1 MLLAGIQAEFE
12 LDPRL
17 KHSGVTV
24 LGVASLAAAQFSK
37 EAEGMGMVLSICRS
51 IVDAHGGR
59 IRGSRTAG
67 PGATVQ
73 LTLPM
78 HGERA

>member
-1 MLLAGIQAEFE
+1 VFE
-12 LDPRL
+12 AFYTT
-17 KHSGVTV
+17 K
-24 LGVASLAAAQFSK
+24 
-37 EAEGMGMVLSICRS
+37 AEGMGMVLSICRS

-59 IRGSRTAG
+59 IWDSRTAG

-78 HGERA
+78 QGERAW

>member
-1 MLLAGIQAEFE
+1 MTGPRSFDRLFE
-12 LDPRL
+12 AFYTT
-17 KHSGVTV
+17 K
-24 LGVASLAAAQFSK
+24 
-37 EAEGMGMVLSICRS
+37 AEGMGMVLSICRS

-59 IRGSRTAG
+59 IWGSRTAG

>member
-1 MLLAGIQAEFE
+1 MTRTNFSMTG
-12 LDPRL
+12 PRSFDRL
-17 KHSGVTV
+17 SEAFYTTK
-24 LGVASLAAAQFSK
+24 
-37 EAEGMGMVLSICRS
+37 AEGMAMVLSICRS

-67 PGATVQ
+67 PGATFQ